1 MILWPGPAGKSVM
14 QSDQDEM
21 VQGLKMAAVAV
32 VTALVTATVVIGGGG
47 VWMKHAQ
54 AQTPAE
60 HSLELTR
67 TSS

>member
-1 MILWPGPAGKSVM
+1 M